1 MPSRRDRGKM
11 SFGLSCHP
19 EPGLERCWPSFSS
32 ALWWWQPQQG
42 WPRFSLC
49 TSRGPRTGHRG
60 QTEVRRFAFGI
71 LHPLPIPMGCWRP
84 KGQQAFS
91 PLSHGAGDGL
101 QSSSDPSRKSAS
113 PVCILAV
120 TGCPPL
126 LHTLKETS
134 RSVHSSRPSTSPG
147 HHQCGC
153 RSSPRRLPA
162 VRARACPGRQSCTWP
177 RPCR

>member
-49 TSRGPRTGHRG
+49 TSRRPRTGHRG

-71 LHPLPIPMGCWRP
+71 LHPLPIPMGLLETERSAGIFPSESRSWRRTSE
-84 KGQQAFS
+84 QQRPFKKICESCLYSCRHWMPSSSTYVEGNQPIRPFVS
-91 PLSHGAGDGL
+91 PLH
-101 QSSSDPSRKSAS
+101 QPWS
-113 PVCILAV
+113 P
-120 TGCPPL
+120 PM
-126 LHTLKETS
+126 
-134 RSVHSSRPSTSPG
+134 
-147 HHQCGC
+147 
-153 RSSPRRLPA
+153 RL
-162 VRARACPGRQSCTWP
+162 
-177 RPCR
+177 

>member
-1 MPSRRDRGKM
+1 MPSRQDRGKM

-101 QSSSDPSRKSAS
+101 QSSSDPFKKICESCLYSCRHWMPSSSTYVEGNQPIRPFVS
-113 PVCILAV
+113 PLHQPWS
-120 TGCPPL
+120 PPM
-126 LHTLKETS
+126 
-134 RSVHSSRPSTSPG
+134 
-147 HHQCGC
+147 
-153 RSSPRRLPA
+153 RL
-162 VRARACPGRQSCTWP
+162 
-177 RPCR
+177 